1 MKQASGRLAL
11 LGVALFSW
19 MGTFAM
25 ADPIETTLSVTANF
39 LDGKHQTSD
48 FPADQLHFVP
58 LPLSE
63 LTLRRGR
70 DAIRI
75 EGLPPVSFHYGSN
88 AGDGAQSTQLSILNA
103 TYRRTI
109 GAGWFVGV
117 GQTLYNQSTT
127 YMNAP
132 GFVYQRGD
140 QVYPII
146 ASEKQYS
153 RVAGTRLEA
162 GRIMEVGRNRDR
174 LEISAALNPKL
185 HGNQYTSVPTYAPIV
200 SCPLGPGVSP
210 VCTIPTQTLTFSD
223 PETSTQVDISARV
236 VHKVGKRGELIYG
249 IRYLNYVA
257 HYVDVPGMLA
267 DRNVG
272 IAPLLGY
279 RLRL

>member
-1 MKQASGRLAL
+1 VKQASGRLAL
-11 LGVALFSW
+11 LGVALFAW
-19 MGTFAM
+19 MGTSAA
-25 ADPIETTLSVTANF
+25 ADPIETTFTVTANF
-39 LDGKHQTSD
+39 LNGKHQTSD

-63 LTLRRGR
+63 LTLRRGH

-75 EGLPPVSFHYGSN
+75 EGLPPVSFHYGSS
-88 AGDGAQSTQLSILNA
+88 AGDGAQSTQLSILNG

-127 YMNAP
+127 YTNAP

-153 RVAGTRLEA
+153 RVAGTRFEA
-162 GRIMEVGRNRDR
+162 GRIMEVGRRRDR

-185 HGNQYTSVPTYAPIV
+185 HGNQYTSIPTYAPINA
-200 SCPLGPGVSP
+200 CPIGPGSSP

-223 PETSTQVDISARV
+223 PETATQVDISARI
-236 VHKVGKRGELIYG
+236 VHKVGRGELIYG

-279 RLRL
+279 RFRL